1 MRRRNEPTGW
11 PTGANANGIDS
22 GPLCLLPF
30 SARAHQLSDGKL
42 FARRMAA
49 PDLQHVVSLVGG
61 WNTRRYLGPAFVRG
75 LLYYLRCCRVVGLWV
90 CLSRRRD
97 TGDWRIGSHRRSHGS
112 FSRTLPKNENS
123 VGIFLLDC
131 AAAPL

>member
-11 PTGANANGIDS
+11 PTGANANGIDC

-42 FARRMAA
+42 LARRMAA

-61 WNTRRYLGPAFVRG
+61 WNTRRYLGSAFVRG
-75 LLYYLRCCRVVGLWV
+75 LLCYLRFCRVVGLWAR
-90 CLSRRRD
+90 LYRRRY
-97 TGDWRIGSHRRSHGS
+97 TGDWRIGSYRRSYGS
-112 FSRTLPKNENS
+112 SSRALPKDE
-123 VGIFLLDC
+123 
-131 AAAPL
+131 